1 MFLYTVLFK
10 LGPINLSFIGMFSAE
25 IMLTHADAYVTF
37 IGKVLKYDHSA
48 GINSLLTKDKV
59 IQMH

>member
-10 LGPINLSFIGMFSAE
+10 LGPINLSFTEMLSAE
-25 IMLTHADAYVTF
+25 IMPTHGDAYVTF
-37 IGKVLKYDHSA
+37 IGKVLKYDRST

-59 IQMH
+59 I

>member
-10 LGPINLSFIGMFSAE
+10 LGPINLSFTGLFSAE
-25 IMLTHADAYVTF
+25 IMLTHGDAYVAF

-59 IQMH
+59 I

>member
-10 LGPINLSFIGMFSAE
+10 LGPINLSFTEMLSAE
-25 IMLTHADAYVTF
+25 IMLTHGDAYVTF
-37 IGKVLKYDHSA
+37 IGKVLKYDRST

-59 IQMH
+59 I